1 MILQPNRLR
10 ARASI
15 LAVNQ
20 PLYGLIRLEGGCNF
34 RQISA
39 HAAHAGRRLRPGKLF
54 RSGVLA
60 YFSDLDHAQLSN
72 LRIRTIVDLRRADER
87 RREPTRWYSQDVLTL
102 AADAESAPAS
112 LLRIALRTAQSE
124 SKMREA
130 MIDTY
135 RAMPEVLAPQLQLLF
150 ESVHRGETPVLIHCA
165 AGKDRTGFA
174 IAVLLE
180 ALGVSRAS
188 VMQDYLY
195 TNEAVDLEQFVLAH
209 HPVARNPE
217 ARSPMRQLS
226 AEVRNA
232 LLGAHAEYLQA
243 AFAAV
248 DRDYGCVE
256 GYLEQRL
263 GVDAPKLEQIRSTLL
278 E

>member
-15 LAVNQ
+15 FAVNQ
-20 PLYGLIRLEGGCNF
+20 PSFGLIRLEGGCNF

-39 HAAHAGRRLRPGKLF
+39 HPAHAGRRLRPGKLF

-60 YFSDLDHAQLSN
+60 YFSELDHARLSD

-87 RREPTRWYSQDVLTL
+87 RREPTRWCSQDVLTL
-102 AADAESAPAS
+102 AADGESAPAS
-112 LLRIALRTAQSE
+112 LLRIALRTAQTE

-135 RAMPEVLAPQLQLLF
+135 RAMPEVLAPQLRVLF
-150 ESVHRGETPVLIHCA
+150 ESLHRGETPMLIHCA

-180 ALGVSRAS
+180 ALGVSRAT
-188 VMQDYLY
+188 VVQDYLY
-195 TNEAVDLEQFVLAH
+195 TNEAVDLEQFVLEH

-217 ARSPMRQLS
+217 ARSPLRQLPP
-226 AEVRNA
+226 EVRNA
-232 LLGAHAEYLQA
+232 LLGAHAQYLQA

-248 DRDYGCVE
+248 DQDYGCVE